1 VEHQAH
7 QEGTGFLQPIEPHDH
22 WHVDF
27 SYVNVAGTFYYLCS
41 VLDGCSRAILS
52 WDIRPAMKEAD
63 AEIVLQRAHEA
74 FPGFRPRIITDNGSQ
89 FVAKDFKAFIRH
101 FQTSHVFTSPHYP
114 QSNGKIERF
123 HRTLKEQAIRPKTP
137 LSLADAK
144 RVTETFID
152 HYNQVRLHSALGY
165 IAPIDRLA
173 NRHRSIFQQRDL
185 KLEAARQIRKNKRQ
199 QLAAAIA

>member
-1 VEHQAH
+1 
-7 QEGTGFLQPIEPHDH
+7 
-22 WHVDF
+22 
-27 SYVNVAGTFYYLCS
+27 
-41 VLDGCSRAILS
+41 
-52 WDIRPAMKEAD
+52 MKEAD

-74 FPGFRPRIITDNGSQ
+74 YPGFRPRIITDHGSQ

-101 FQTSHVFTSPHYP
+101 FQTSHVLCSPHYP

-137 LSLADAK
+137 LTLEDAK
-144 RVTETFID
+144 RITATFID

-165 IAPIDRLA
+165 IAPHDRLA
-173 NRHRSIFQQRDL
+173 NRHHPIFQQRDI